1 MEEAGRIAPSVL
13 QGQQAP
19 ASMAKESLQVE
30 IWEAENQEGIGESA

>member
-1 MEEAGRIAPSVL
+1 MEEAGRIALSVL
-13 QGQQAP
+13 QGQQ